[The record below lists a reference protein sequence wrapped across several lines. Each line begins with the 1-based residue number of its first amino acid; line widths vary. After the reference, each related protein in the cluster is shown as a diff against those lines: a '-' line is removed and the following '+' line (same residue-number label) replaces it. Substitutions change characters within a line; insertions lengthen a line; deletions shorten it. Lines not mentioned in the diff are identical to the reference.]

1 MTAGIRPTADLD
13 RLLAEHATW
22 LAVERGVS
30 PNTLAAYQ
38 RDLAAYAGFLRR
50 RGTTEVARLAEADI
64 DAYVDHLKSASDG
77 DGKRRF
83 APASV
88 ARAVVAVRSFHRF
101 CLTEGHV
108 AADPSEDVSAPR
120 VPQGIPKALT
130 EADVEALLG
139 AVTGDDPAARRDR
152 AILETLYATGLR
164 ISELVGLDVADVD
177 LEAGFL
183 RAFGKGA
190 KERIVPVGHSARA
203 AIEAWL
209 PARAAVLARA
219 RRGWTDADALFVNPR
234 GGRLTRQGCWKIVA
248 AYGLRAGLGG
258 RLSPHMLRHSCATHM
273 VDRGADLRVVQELL
287 GHASVSTTQ
296 IYTKVTQSRLRAV
309 YDAAHP
315 RAKRRIS
322 PELPVPSAGR
332 EA

>member
-1 MTAGIRPTADLD
+1 MAGADELD

-22 LAVERGVS
+22 LTVERGLAA
-30 PNTLAAYQ
+30 NTLEAYR

-50 RGTTEVARLAEADI
+50 RAGGAAVDVGRLAEADV
-64 DAYVDHLKSASDG
+64 DAYAEHLTSARAA
-77 DGKRRF
+77 DGKPRWS
-83 APASV
+83 AASV
-88 ARAVVAVRSFHRF
+88 ARAIVAVRSFHRF

-108 AADPSEDVSAPR
+108 VGDPSEDVAAPR

-130 EADVEALLG
+130 EAEVEALLA
-139 AVTGDDPAARRDR
+139 AVTGDGPAALRDR
-152 AILETLYATGLR
+152 AILETLYACGLR
-164 ISELVGLDVADVD
+164 ISELVGLDVGAVD
-177 LEAGFL
+177 LEEGFL

-190 KERIVPVGHSARA
+190 KERIVPVGHTAAA

-219 RRGWTDADALFVNPR
+219 RPGRAAPDALFLNPR
-234 GGRLTRQGCWKIVA
+234 GGRLTRQGAWQIVA

-258 RLSPHMLRHSCATHM
+258 RLSPHVLRHSCATHM

-315 RAKRRIS
+315 RAKRLN
-322 PELPVPSAGR
+322 PATVPVPLGGR
-332 EA
+332 GA

>member
-1 MTAGIRPTADLD
+1 MAATPELD

-22 LAVERGVS
+22 LAVERGVAA
-30 PNTLAAYQ
+30 NTLAAYR
-38 RDLAAYAGFLRR
+38 RDLAAYAGFLRGR
-50 RGTTEVARLAEADI
+50 AGGGAIDVGSLTEGDV
-64 DAYVDHLKSASDG
+64 DAFVDHLKAARG
-77 DGKRRF
+77 EDGKPRWS
-83 APASV
+83 AASV
-88 ARAVVAVRSFHRF
+88 ARALVAVRSFHRF
-101 CLTEGHV
+101 CLTEGHL
-108 AADPSEDVSAPR
+108 AADPSEDVTAPR

-130 EADVEALLG
+130 EPEVEALLA
-139 AVTGDDPAARRDR
+139 AVTGDDPTALRDR

-164 ISELVGLDVADVD
+164 ISELVGLDVGALD
-177 LEAGFL
+177 LEEGFL

-190 KERIVPVGHSARA
+190 KERIVPVGHTASA

-209 PARAAVLARA
+209 PARAAILARA
-219 RRGWTDADALFVNPR
+219 RRGRIDADALFVNPR
-234 GGRLTRQGCWKIVA
+234 GGRLTRQGCWKIVS

-258 RLSPHMLRHSCATHM
+258 RLSPHVLRHSCATHM

-315 RAKRRIS
+315 RAKRQLS
-322 PELPVPSAGR
+322 GHLPVPSGFPGA
-332 EA
+332 

>member
-1 MTAGIRPTADLD
+1 
-13 RLLAEHATW
+13 
-22 LAVERGVS
+22 
-30 PNTLAAYQ
+30 
-38 RDLAAYAGFLRR
+38 
-50 RGTTEVARLAEADI
+50 
-64 DAYVDHLKSASDG
+64 
-77 DGKRRF
+77 
-83 APASV
+83 V

-101 CLTEGHV
+101 CLTEGHLDL
-108 AADPSEDVSAPR
+108 DPSEDVTAPR

-130 EADVEALLG
+130 EPEIEALLA

-164 ISELVGLDVADVD
+164 ISELVGLDLGAID
-177 LEAGFL
+177 LEEGFL

-190 KERIVPVGHSARA
+190 KERIVPVGHTASA

-209 PARAAVLARA
+209 PARAAVMAGA
-219 RRGWTDADALFVNPR
+219 RRDRSDPDALFVNPR
-234 GGRLTRQGCWKIVA
+234 GGRLTRQGCWKIVS

-258 RLSPHMLRHSCATHM
+258 RLSPHVLRHSCATHM

-309 YDAAHP
+309 YEAAHP
-315 RAKRRIS
+315 RAKLRIS
-322 PELPVPSAGR
+322 PKLPVPSGGR
-332 EA
+332 GA

>member
-1 MTAGIRPTADLD
+1 MGRSAELD

-22 LAVERGVS
+22 LAVERGVAA
-30 PNTLAAYQ
+30 NTLAAYQ
-38 RDLAAYAGFLRR
+38 RDLAAYAAFLRGR
-50 RGTTEVARLAEADI
+50 AGGGAVDVVGLTEADV
-64 DAYVDHLKSASDG
+64 DAYVDHLKAARNGEAKARWSA
-77 DGKRRF
+77 
-83 APASV
+83 ASV

-101 CLTEGHV
+101 CLTEGHLAV
-108 AADPSEDVSAPR
+108 DPSEDVTAPR

-130 EADVEALLG
+130 EAEVEALLG
-139 AVTGDDPAARRDR
+139 AVTGDGPAALRDR

-164 ISELVGLDVADVD
+164 ISELVGLDLGAVD
-177 LEAGFL
+177 LEEGFL
-183 RAFGKGA
+183 RAFGKGS
-190 KERIVPVGHSARA
+190 KERIVPIGHTATA

-219 RRGWTDADALFVNPR
+219 RRGRADPDALFVNPQ

-258 RLSPHMLRHSCATHM
+258 RLSPHVLRHSCATHM

-309 YDAAHP
+309 YEAAHP

-322 PELPVPSAGR
+322 PKLPVPSGGR
-332 EA
+332 GA